1 MIELNS
7 VEEWKCIFD
16 QSNSHPFWLLKH
28 STACMIS
35 ARAYRQVEGY
45 VRSRKNKDIDIYVV
59 KVIEERQISNQIE
72 TDMNVKHASPQLL
85 LIRNKQVLWGT
96 SHWKITKNRMNKAF
110 ELL

>member
-7 VEEWKCIFD
+7 VEDWKCIFD
-16 QSNSHPFWLLKH
+16 QSNNQPFWLLKH

-35 ARAYRQVEGY
+35 ARAYRQVKDY
-45 VRSRKNKDIDIYVV
+45 VSSKKNIDVDIYVV

-72 TDMNVKHASPQLL
+72 MDMNVKHASPQLL
-85 LIRNKQVLWGT
+85 LIKNKQVVWGT
-96 SHWKITKNRMNKAF
+96 SHWKITKNSMNKAF